1 MPPDH
6 KFILGGLS
14 YSRKLMADMA
24 KRIRS
29 ITSLLKQGVKFVLTP
44 AMEAIVRTLLAKYR
58 PRRLRSTLTGTRS
71 PTTPALSSSTATLL
85 SMVLEPLSSRKKRA
99 AQSDLSFSSAA
110 LPSSLSVT
118 GHRSISRLAAS
129 SGASSASVVIFGV
142 PPSALFRTTR
152 RSRASPRVLSTTS
165 ESRVGSN
172 SSRQTAILRSTIS
185 TRFPRNSTGLYSGSD
200 SHDYVIQ
207 ISASSM

>member
-71 PTTPALSSSTATLL
+71 PTTPALSSSTATLA
-85 SMVLEPLSSRKKRA
+85 SMILEPPSSRNKRTA
-99 AQSDLSFSSAA
+99 HSALLFPSAA
-110 LPSSLSVT
+110 LPSSLSIT
-118 GHRSISRLAAS
+118 GQRSISRLAVL
-129 SGASSASVVIFGV
+129 SGASSASVVTCGA
-142 PPSALFRTTR
+142 PPSAFFRATR
-152 RSRASPRVLSTTS
+152 RSRASPRLPCTTP
-165 ESRVGSN
+165 ESRDGSN
-172 SSRQTAILRSTIS
+172 SSRHTAILW
-185 TRFPRNSTGLYSGSD
+185 STGKEAPTIATTFHLGNRCLRRR
-200 SHDYVIQ
+200 IT
-207 ISASSM
+207 AAAAAA